1 MNIDLWSSAH
11 QSSNELCALIEHGQ
25 NTQCSSIDRS
35 WAEYLRS
42 MFNALIDQWAEEKG
56 NFGYESALLEVL
68 PFVIARMNKL
78 NAHF

>member
-1 MNIDLWSSAH
+1 MGRILNVQI
-11 QSSNELCALIEHGQ
+11 IE
-25 NTQCSSIDRS
+25 
-35 WAEYLRS
+35 
-42 MFNALIDQWAEEKG
+42 LIDQGAEGKG

>member
-1 MNIDLWSSAH
+1 M
-11 QSSNELCALIEHGQ
+11 C
-25 NTQCSSIDRS
+25 IDRT
-35 WAEYLRS
+35 WTEYS
-42 MFNALIDQWAEEKG
+42 MFNELIDQGAEGKG